1 MALDP
6 DAQPRALRRAD
17 VTLSVLYSAT
27 LFAAAALLF
36 LLEPFFAKLVLPRF
50 GGAPAVWN
58 TCMMFFQASLLLG
71 YLFSHVATRVLPV
84 RVQVAVHVAL
94 LLLPLAVLP
103 LAIPEGWTAAPDGS
117 PVWSLLGLSV
127 MVVGLPFLVV
137 STTAP
142 TLQRWFATLD
152 HPQAGDPYFLY
163 AASNA
168 GSIGALLA
176 YPFVVEPS
184 FSLADQAWL
193 WSWGYAV
200 VAVLIALCALAPMR
214 AGRRPSW
221 GGRQPVRA
229 QERDDVAR
237 PAPAPSWNQRLRWLA
252 LAFVPSSLMLGATT
266 HISTDIAAVPLLWVL
281 PLGLYLL
288 TFVLTFA
295 AAPPISQVR
304 VRGVFPALLIPALVQ
319 LAIPLPIPVWLSV
332 AVDLAA
338 LFAAGMYFHGRLA
351 QDRPAPLHLTDF
363 YVWLSVGGLAGG
375 VFNALVAPWAFTG
388 IYEYPLVLA
397 LASFFYRS
405 APSRGSN
412 RVPWLAIVVL
422 SLLAGALVAAVAPLV
437 LLPGFGVPR
446 SMVFVFVVAVTFPI
460 LCSLASPYRLA
471 GLAVSAAIAVVLLPA
486 AQGRVLSRARSFFGT
501 YRVVE
506 APGREYRLLYHGTT
520 LHGRQNLTAG
530 HCEPLTYF
538 TRSGPAGSLFEVLKQ
553 TGQLH
558 DVGVIGLGTG
568 SLACYA
574 GTGERWAFYEIDP
587 LIDRIARDRSL
598 FTFIAM
604 SPEPIRTVIGDG
616 RLSLQR
622 EAPAS
627 LDLVVIDAFSSDAI
641 PMHLTTS
648 EAIAVYLARLRPNGV
663 LAFHISN
670 RHLDLEPALVA
681 AADPHGVI
689 VLTNADVDI
698 EESAFREGKIASV
711 WLVMTRATHVAD
723 ALRRTTRWRPGNAS
737 GRLQRWTD
745 ESSSIFAL
753 LK

>member
-1 MALDP
+1 M
-6 DAQPRALRRAD
+6 
-17 VTLSVLYSAT
+17 LSVLYSAT

-36 LLEPFFAKLVLPRF
+36 VLEPFFAKLVLPRF

-58 TCMMFFQASLLLG
+58 TCMVFFQASLLLG
-71 YLFSHVATRVLPV
+71 YLYSHVATRVLRV
-84 RVQVAVHVAL
+84 RLQVALHVAL
-94 LLLPLAVLP
+94 LLLPVAVLP
-103 LAIPEGWTAAPDGS
+103 LAIPEGWSVPADGS
-117 PVWSLLGLSV
+117 PVWSLLGLSAA
-127 MVVGLPFLVV
+127 VVGLPFLVV

-152 HPQAGDPYFLY
+152 HRQSRDPYFLY

-168 GSIGALLA
+168 GSIGALVA
-176 YPFVVEPS
+176 YPFLIEPA
-184 FSLADQAWL
+184 FSLAEQARI

-200 VAVLIALCALAPMR
+200 VAVLIALCALAPLR
-214 AGRRPSW
+214 AGRRISW
-221 GGRQPVRA
+221 TGRQPALGPGQDDAASRA
-229 QERDDVAR
+229 QS
-237 PAPAPSWNQRLRWLA
+237 PPWKQRLWWLA

-295 AAPPISQVR
+295 ATPPVSHAR
-304 VRGVFPALLIPALVQ
+304 VRRVFPALVIPALV
-319 LAIPLPIPVWLSV
+319 LVAIPLSIPVWLSV
-332 AVDLAA
+332 AVHLCA
-338 LFAAGMYFHGRLA
+338 LVAAGMYFHGRLA
-351 QDRPAPLHLTDF
+351 QDRPPALHLTDF

-405 APSRGSN
+405 AQNRGAK

-422 SLLAGALVAAVAPLV
+422 SLLAGALVAGVAPLV
-437 LLPGFGVPR
+437 LLPGFSVTR
-446 SMVFVFVVAVTFPI
+446 TMVFAFAVAVIFPV

-471 GLAVSAAIAVVLLPA
+471 GFAVSAVIAVILLPS
-486 AQGRVLSRARSFFGT
+486 AQGRVLYRARSFFGT

-520 LHGRQNLTAG
+520 LHGRQSLHTEG
-530 HCEPLTYF
+530 CEPLTYF
-538 TRSGPAGSLFEVLKQ
+538 TRSGPAGSLFSVLN
-553 TGQLH
+553 GSGRLREIA
-558 DVGVIGLGTG
+558 VIGLGTG
-568 SLACYA
+568 SMACYTGA
-574 GTGERWAFYEIDP
+574 GERWTFYEIDP
-587 LIDRIARDRSL
+587 LIDRIARDRNL
-598 FTFIAM
+598 FTFIAR
-604 SPEPIRTVIGDG
+604 SPEPVRTVIGDG

-627 LDLVVIDAFSSDAI
+627 FDLVVIDAFSSDAI

-648 EAIAVYLARLRPNGV
+648 EAVAVYLARLRTDGV

-670 RHLDLEPALVA
+670 RHLNLEPALVA
-681 AADPHGVI
+681 AAGAHGVI
-689 VLTNADVDI
+689 VLINADLEID
-698 EESAFREGKIASV
+698 EAEFRQGKIASV
-711 WLVMTRATHVAD
+711 WLVMTRSTHVAD
-723 ALRRTTRWRPGNAS
+723 ALSLTTDWRPGKAS
-737 GRLQRWTD
+737 GRLRRWTD